1 MAAAAKSSDVDL
13 SEEVPAPAH
22 DFAPGSGRLRG
33 RRAIV
38 TGAAGALGTVIAETL
53 AREGASVAGLDLDGE
68 GLERTAA
75 LVRSHGVDALSARAD
90 LTDFDAVQSA
100 VAVILEKWG
109 GVDILLNGAGGG
121 AVAPFHE
128 MTPEVWQVQ
137 LDRNLT
143 SVFNVTKAVLP
154 SMLARRDGRI
164 INIASIAAVS
174 GGRLV
179 RGATAYA
186 AAKAGVIGLTKALAI
201 EVAEQ
206 GITVNAL
213 APGAQATPGR
223 DRDTPERREALLDQ
237 IPTRLLGQPEHLAQ
251 TVVFLAAPEAVN
263 ITGVVLP
270 LDGGHSI

>member
-1 MAAAAKSSDVDL
+1 MSTN
-13 SEEVPAPAH
+13 P
-22 DFAPGSGRLRG
+22 GRLQG
-33 RRAIV
+33 KRAIV
-38 TGAAGALGTVIAETL
+38 TGAAGALGRVIAETL
-53 AREGASVAGLDLDGE
+53 AKEGADVAGLDLNAA
-68 GLERTAA
+68 GLDDTAA
-75 LVRSHGVDALSARAD
+75 LVRSHGTRALSATAD
-90 LTDFDAVQSA
+90 LTDFDAVQAA
-100 VAVILEKWG
+100 VDGIVAEWG

-121 AVAPFHE
+121 AVSWFHE
-128 MTPEVWQVQ
+128 TSPETWQTQ

-143 SVFNVTKAVLP
+143 SVFNVTHAVLP
-154 SMLARRDGRI
+154 SMIEQRFGRI

-186 AAKAGVIGLTKALAI
+186 AAKAGVVGLTKALAI

-223 DRDTPERREALLDQ
+223 DNDTPERRAALLDQ
-237 IPTRLLGQPEHLAQ
+237 IPTRLLGEPEHLAQ
-251 TVVFLAAPEAVN
+251 TVVFLAAPESVN
-263 ITGVVLP
+263 ITGVILP